1 MAYASNKHAYGICD
15 RTGFRYKLND
25 LIFEVQNGVKT
36 GFRVGRDVLDPD
48 QPQNF
53 LGRIKINDPQSLLDP
68 RPDYAPG
75 RGLFG
80 WNPVWNPAQY
90 MVGSVGTGTITT
102 LDGE

>member
-68 RPDYAPG
+68 RPDYAQG

-90 MVGSVGTGTITT
+90 MVGSVGTVTITT